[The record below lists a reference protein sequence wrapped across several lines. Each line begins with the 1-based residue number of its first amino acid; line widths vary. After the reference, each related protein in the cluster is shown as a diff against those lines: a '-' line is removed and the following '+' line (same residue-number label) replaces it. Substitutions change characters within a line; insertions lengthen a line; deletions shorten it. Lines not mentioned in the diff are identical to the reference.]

1 MELEDI
7 DLNNIDLF
15 VHSDP
20 HAAWKILREQAP
32 LHWNSKDNTGYWS
45 ITRYQ
50 DALYVYRNP
59 LTFSSER
66 GGVALNYGPTDEESM
81 AQRAGLGQML
91 IVTDPP
97 RHTRMRQIINKR
109 FTKAALAAQ
118 ELHIGA
124 IAREIL
130 DSVTQQGR
138 CDFVVDVA
146 AKLPT
151 AVICE
156 MMGIPKADWDLMFTV
171 ANMSIGSQD
180 PEYQLDGDALAT
192 GRQAQMTCFNYFVN
206 MLSER
211 RKNPDDDLVSALV
224 HGEIEGQKLSDME
237 VLFNCFLLIIGGQET
252 TRNATSGGMLAL
264 MDNPDQR
271 EELTRNRSLL
281 LPTAIE
287 EILRFTSPIT
297 HLMRTAT
304 HGVEMHGKQ
313 IKAGDRVV
321 IWNAS
326 ANRDEAQ
333 FPDPDRFDIKRTPN
347 EHVALG
353 HGEHFCLGANL
364 ARLELKVMLDAVLNR
379 LPNLELAG
387 GVQRLY
393 SNTVAGIKHMPVRFT
408 PSRAA
413 A

>member
-1 MELEDI
+1 MELKDI
-7 DLNNIDLF
+7 DLNDIDLF
-15 VHSDP
+15 VYGDP
-20 HAAWKILREQAP
+20 FAAWKILRKQAP
-32 LHWNSKDNTGYWS
+32 VHWHPNDDTGYWA

-50 DALYVYRNP
+50 DVLYVYRNP
-59 LTFSSER
+59 QTFSSER
-66 GGVALNYGPTDEESM
+66 GGVALNYGLTDEESM
-81 AQRAGLGQML
+81 AQQAGLGQML

-109 FTKAALAAQ
+109 FTKAALAPQ
-118 ELHIGA
+118 EPHIRA
-124 IAREIL
+124 IATRIL
-130 DSVTQQGR
+130 DSVAPQGR
-138 CDFVVDVA
+138 CDFVIDVA

-156 MMGIPKADWDLMFTV
+156 MMGIPKADWDMMFTV

-180 PEYQLDGDALAT
+180 PEYQIDGDALAT
-192 GRQAQMTCFNYFVN
+192 GRQAQMNCFNYFIN
-206 MLSER
+206 MVSER
-211 RKNPDDDLVSALV
+211 RKNPGNDLVSALV
-224 HGEIEGQKLSDME
+224 HGEIEGQKLTDVE

-264 MDNPDQR
+264 MDSPDQR
-271 EELTRNRSLL
+271 EALIRNRSL

-304 HGVEMHGKQ
+304 RSVEIHGKQ

-333 FPDPDRFDIKRTPN
+333 FPDPDRFDVKRTPN

-364 ARLELKVMLDAVLNR
+364 ARLELKVMLDEVLNR
-379 LPNLELAG
+379 LPDLEPAG
-387 GVQRLY
+387 TVQRLY
-393 SNTVAGIKHMPVRFT
+393 SNVVAGIKHMPVRFT

>member
-1 MELEDI
+1 MELADI
-7 DLNNIDLF
+7 DLNDLDLF
-15 VHSDP
+15 VYGDP
-20 HAAWKILREQAP
+20 HAAFKILRERDP
-32 LHWNSKDNTGYWS
+32 LHWNPKDDTGYWS
-45 ITRYQ
+45 VTRYQ
-50 DALYVYRNP
+50 DALFVYRNP
-59 LTFSSER
+59 LMFSSER
-66 GGVALNYGPTDEESM
+66 GGVALAYGLTDEDEM
-81 AQRAGLGQML
+81 AQQAGLGQML

-109 FTKAALAAQ
+109 FTRAALAPQ
-118 ELHIGA
+118 EPHIRA
-124 IAREIL
+124 IATDIL
-130 DSVTQQGR
+130 DAVTPLGQ

-156 MMGIPKADWDLMFTV
+156 MMGIPKADWNMMFAV

-180 PEYQLDGDALAT
+180 PEYQIDGDARAT
-192 GRQAQMTCFNYFVN
+192 GRRAQMECFNYFVN
-206 MLSER
+206 MVGER
-211 RKNPDDDLVSALV
+211 RKNPGGDLVSALV
-224 HGEIEGQKLSDME
+224 HGEIEGHKLTDME

-252 TRNATSGGMLAL
+252 TRNAISGGMLAL

-271 EELTRNRSLL
+271 AELGRDRSLL
-281 LPTAIE
+281 PGAIE

-304 HGVEMHGKQ
+304 REVEMHGKT
-313 IKAGDRVV
+313 IKTGDRVV

-326 ANRDEAQ
+326 ANRDETQ
-333 FPDPDRFDIKRTPN
+333 FPDPERFDIRRSPN
-347 EHVALG
+347 EHVAFG

-364 ARLELKVMLDAVLNR
+364 ARLELKVMLDEVLNR
-379 LPNLELAG
+379 LPDLEVSGA
-387 GVQRLY
+387 VQRLY
-393 SNTVAGIKHMPVRFT
+393 SNLVAGIKHMPVRFS

>member
-1 MELEDI
+1 MELKAI
-7 DLNNIDLF
+7 DLNDVDLF
-15 VHSDP
+15 VYGDP
-20 HAAWKILREQAP
+20 YAAFKVLRERDP
-32 LHWNSKDNTGYWS
+32 LHWNPKDETGYWS
-45 ITRYQ
+45 VTRYQ
-50 DALYVYRNP
+50 DALYIYRNP

-66 GGVALNYGPTDEESM
+66 GGVALAYGLTDEDAM
-81 AQRAGLGQML
+81 AQQAGFGQML

-109 FTKAALAAQ
+109 FTRAALAPQ
-118 ELHIGA
+118 EPHIRA
-124 IAREIL
+124 IATEIL
-130 DSVTQQGR
+130 DAVAPQGE
-138 CDFVVDVA
+138 CDFVVEVA

-156 MMGIPKADWDLMFTV
+156 MMAIPRADWNMMFAV

-180 PEYQLDGDALAT
+180 PEYQIDGDARAT
-192 GRQAQMTCFNYFVN
+192 SRQAQMECFNYFVT
-206 MLSER
+206 MVSER
-211 RKNPDDDLVSALV
+211 RKNPGGDLVSALV
-224 HGEIEGQKLSDME
+224 HGEIEGQKLTDME

-252 TRNATSGGMLAL
+252 TRNAISGGMLAL

-271 EELTRNRSLL
+271 AELTGNRSLL
-281 LPTAIE
+281 PGAIE
-287 EILRFTSPIT
+287 EILRWTSPIT

-304 HGVEMHGKQ
+304 RDVEMHGKT
-313 IKAGDRVV
+313 IRTGDRVV

-333 FPDPDRFDIKRTPN
+333 FPQAERFDLRRSPN

-364 ARLELKVMLDAVLNR
+364 ARLELKVMLDEVLNR
-379 LPNLELAG
+379 LPDLEVSG
-387 GVQRLY
+387 TVQRLY
-393 SNTVAGIKHMPVRFT
+393 SNLVAGIKHMPVRFA
-408 PSRAA
+408 PARAA